1 MINNLN
7 NKAGFTLV
15 EVLVAI
21 ILTGLAFMMFLQ
33 ALNTGKMVRIKSE
46 LRTRQSII
54 LNSVENQIRARKFDE
69 NDSAPWT
76 SIEALGKDGDEI
88 TISQFDDIDD
98 FHDYTV
104 NSIDGNAGFGYSVKV
119 FYGTPPSHPLVD
131 GNRKVF
137 ISSTNKTNYK
147 NVAISVVHATLS
159 TLSDTLVITP
169 KW

>member
-1 MINNLN
+1 VINNLN

-21 ILTGLAFMMFLQ
+21 ILTGLAFMIFLQ

>member
-7 NKAGFTLV
+7 NKTGFTLV

-33 ALNTGKMVRIKSE
+33 ALNTVKMVRIKSE

-76 SIEALGKDGDEI
+76 DVEALGKDSEEI

-104 NSIDGNAGFGYSVKV
+104 NSIGGNAGFGYSVNV
-119 FYGTPPSHPLVD
+119 FYGTPPPHPVAD
-131 GNRKVF
+131 GSRKVF
-137 ISSTNKTNYK
+137 ISSTSKTNYK
-147 NVAISVVHATLS
+147 NVAISVVHATLP

>member
-21 ILTGLAFMMFLQ
+21 ILTGLAFMIFLQ